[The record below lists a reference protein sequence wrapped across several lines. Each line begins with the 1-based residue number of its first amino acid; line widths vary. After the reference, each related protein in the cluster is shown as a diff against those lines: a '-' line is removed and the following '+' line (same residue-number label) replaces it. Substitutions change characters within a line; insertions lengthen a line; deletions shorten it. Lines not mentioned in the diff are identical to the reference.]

1 MDTLIKGTVTMKEP
15 YPELT
20 NAKIMMIDDEPI
32 TMEMVQA
39 FLEEDGYTDFFLEE
53 NSSQAFQ
60 MLEEVVPDI
69 LLLDLVMPEVDGF
82 EILSCVRK
90 NKKFKHLPV
99 IILTS
104 VTDTTQKLH
113 ALDLGA
119 TDFLAKP
126 VDQSELRLRVR
137 NTLAAKAYADQLAY
151 YDPLTNLPNKLMFE
165 EHFACALAKAK
176 RYNEQIALFN
186 IVLDDFGRINASI
199 GLNGGDEI
207 LFRIARRIE
216 QMVRSSDII
225 AHSFSNENIDMNV
238 FRTEGGAFLLL
249 LERLHDSTDAAMVA
263 KRLLQLIRQPLLVTG
278 EDIYLTASIGITTFP
293 NEGRESASLQQLAN
307 NAREY
312 VKKNGGN
319 AFQFSSRDI
328 NTIYGKRLNMENR
341 LRRAL
346 ERKEFILHY
355 QPKVDLKTGI
365 VKGVEALLRWNRE
378 GTDLVPP
385 NEFIPLA
392 EESGLIVPIGAWVL
406 AESCRQLKKWHQ
418 SGSPLISM
426 NVNLSAKQFQEENFF
441 STIKRIIRKSGVD
454 SQYLTLEFTE
464 SLLLDDID
472 GKIHQLNQLKSLGIR
487 LSIDDFGTGYSS
499 LSYLRKLPLDEL
511 KIDRSFIMNVPDKS
525 DSSAIVSSIIFLAHK
540 LGMDTVA
547 EGVETE
553 EQRLFLQQEQCHQF
567 QGFLFS
573 RPLPANGLYDK
584 FLCAREQV

>member
-1 MDTLIKGTVTMKEP
+1 MNDA
-15 YPELT
+15 YPNLT
-20 NAKIMMIDDEPI
+20 TATIMMVDDEPI

-39 FLEEDGYTDFFLEE
+39 FLEEDGYTRFCLEE
-53 NSSQAFQ
+53 RSSRAMQT
-60 MLEEVVPDI
+60 LEETVPDI
-69 LLLDLVMPEVDGF
+69 LLLDLIMPDVDGF
-82 EILSCVRK
+82 EILSRVRAHR
-90 NKKFKHLPV
+90 KFKHLPV

-104 VTDTTQKLH
+104 VTDTARKLK

-137 NTLAAKAYADQLAY
+137 NTLAAKAYADQLAF
-151 YDPLTNLPNKLMFE
+151 YDPLTNLPNKVMFQE
-165 EHFACALAKAK
+165 QFACSLEKAK

-186 IVLDDFGRINASI
+186 IALDDFGRINASI

-207 LFRIARRIE
+207 LSRIARRME
-216 QMVRSSDII
+216 QMVRSSDIL
-225 AHSFSNENIDMNV
+225 AHSGSHDNVDMNI

-249 LERLHDSTDAAMVA
+249 LERLYDSADAAIVA
-263 KRLLQLIRQPLLVTG
+263 KRLLHLIRQPLKIAG

-293 NEGRESASLQQLAN
+293 NEGRESRSLQQLAN

-312 VKKNGGN
+312 VKKKGGDS
-319 AFQFSSRDI
+319 FQFSSQNI
-328 NTIYGKRLNMENR
+328 NRLYEQRLNMENR

-346 ERKEFILHY
+346 EKKEFVLHY

-365 VKGVEALLRWNRE
+365 VKGLEALLRWNRE

-385 NEFIPLA
+385 NDFIPLA
-392 EESGLIVPIGAWVL
+392 EETGLIVPIGAWVL

-426 NVNLSAKQFQEENFF
+426 NVNLSARQFQEEDFF
-441 STIKRIIRKSGVD
+441 STIKWCLRESGVD
-454 SQYLTLEFTE
+454 PQYLTFEFTE

-525 DSSAIVSSIIFLAHK
+525 NSNAIVSSIIFLAHK

-573 RPLPANGLYDK
+573 RPLPANELYDK
-584 FLCAREQV
+584 FLYVREPV

>member
-1 MDTLIKGTVTMKEP
+1 MKEP

-39 FLEEDGYTDFFLEE
+39 FLEEDGYTDFCLEE
-53 NSSQAFQ
+53 NSSQALQ

-186 IVLDDFGRINASI
+186 IALDDFGRINASI

-418 SGSPLISM
+418 SGNPLINM

-441 STIKRIIRKSGVD
+441 STIKRIIQKSGVD

-525 DSSAIVSSIIFLAHK
+525 DSSAIVSAIIFLAHK

-573 RPLPANGLYDK
+573 CPLPANGLYDK
-584 FLCAREQV
+584 FLCARE